1 MIYIYIFLFFI
12 FLLERRWQ
20 RPEGGKYG
28 MTFAGKNKT
37 IALPMEE
44 DVPAKRDR
52 EMFKSS
58 FNSFYLLFKP
68 ILLYC

>member
-1 MIYIYIFLFFI
+1 
-12 FLLERRWQ
+12 
-20 RPEGGKYG
+20 

-52 EMFKSS
+52 ETFKVVLILSI
-58 FNSFYLLFKP
+58 FYLNPYCYIVSFICACSLFNT
-68 ILLYC
+68 IINCIMLRLCRTC